1 MIRDGSAIDLKILQV
16 ESTSLSHAIISS
28 RSRIIF
34 TLNNT
39 YLLHVHKT
47 NLNIIQKQKIQ
58 MLFFSIKVFFSS

>member
-1 MIRDGSAIDLKILQV
+1 MPLSLLSQGSF
-16 ESTSLSHAIISS
+16 
-28 RSRIIF
+28 F

-58 MLFFSIKVFFSS
+58 MLFFFHKSFFFHHNL